1 MDKGCVDMKK
11 TTRLAAML
19 LCAMLLLAG
28 FASAI
33 EVVDPTEVF
42 YVADYANVLSEE
54 TESYIVS
61 KNDSLNALTGGICAY
76 AHE

>member
-1 MDKGCVDMKK
+1 MKK
-11 TTRLAAML
+11 TTKLAALL
-19 LCAMLLLAG
+19 LCAVLLLTG
-28 FASAI
+28 VTSAI

-61 KNDSLNALTGGICAY
+61 KNDSLYSLTGGRLLL
-76 AHE
+76 